1 MDLWEIQDHVVEVV
15 DQVEPEELLQEGVF
29 EFGKEVDIAL
39 LAVPGF

>member
-1 MDLWEIQDHVVEVV
+1 MDLGYIQDHIFEVV

-29 EFGKEVDIAL
+29 EFGKQVDIAL